1 MNHIKYLEFQ
11 RLMRE
16 LQFVESDY
24 LYQSE
29 ILKISDSE
37 FLNSVTGILDQFPDL
52 KEIYYRRQN
61 EILEKMIVEPKVEFA
76 QPVEEE
82 NRETLNLENLNDEN
96 LEAKKLYRD
105 IVKSTHPDKIKNH
118 KLNELYLQAT
128 EAYEKNDVITLY
140 RVCSDLDI
148 DFELPENYIDQI
160 RDKIDS
166 YKKQVL
172 FLEKTYTFRWVKS
185 ENIQEK
191 NKILVEFIK
200 SQIS

>member
-11 RLMRE
+11 RLIRE

-29 ILKISDSE
+29 ILKLSDSE

-61 EILEKMIVEPKVEFA
+61 EIFEKMIVEPMSESI
-76 QPVEEE
+76 QSVEEE
-82 NRETLNLENLNDEN
+82 VQIEEN

-105 IVKSTHPDKIKNH
+105 IVKTTHPDKIKNH

-128 EAYEKNDVITLY
+128 EAYEKNDIVTLY
-140 RVCSDLDI
+140 KVCSELDI
-148 DFELPENYIDQI
+148 EFDLPDDYLYKI
-160 RDKIDS
+160 REKIES
-166 YKKQVL
+166 YKNQVS

-185 ENIQEK
+185 NNDSEK

-200 SQIS
+200 SQIT